1 MLAREVAATAVA
13 QRVSTMMVAFLAAA
27 MCVTTLLT
35 VGRAAAAEQQVAARL
50 DAAGSRTL
58 TVTDVNEAGFLDG
71 DVVAAVAAVG
81 VVDRAVGTALPVDV
95 TSVSVGQSRS
105 TRYAQHCRQKSWNT
119 SSPIES

>member
-58 TVTDVNEAGFLDG
+58 TVTDANEAGFLDG
-71 DVVAAVAAVG
+71 DVVAAVAAG
-81 VVDRAVGTALPVDV
+81 GGWWTARWAPP
-95 TSVSVGQSRS
+95 
-105 TRYAQHCRQKSWNT
+105 CRWT
-119 SSPIES
+119 

>member
-58 TVTDVNEAGFLDG
+58 TVTDRSSAAGRQADSGFSLD
-71 DVVAAVAAVG
+71 
-81 VVDRAVGTALPVDV
+81 
-95 TSVSVGQSRS
+95 
-105 TRYAQHCRQKSWNT
+105 
-119 SSPIES
+119 

>member
-58 TVTDVNEAGFLDG
+58 TVTDANEAGFLDG
-71 DVVAAVAAVG
+71 DVVGGGRWEPGARLAGDRGHPGRRGGDVGAVAPPG
-81 VVDRAVGTALPVDV
+81 
-95 TSVSVGQSRS
+95 
-105 TRYAQHCRQKSWNT
+105 
-119 SSPIES
+119 